1 MTMKMK
7 QISIV
12 VKERIYNEGIVVDGN
27 FSMDIYNII
36 YGIYG
41 VM

>member
-1 MTMKMK
+1 MKMK

-12 VKERIYNEGIVVDGN
+12 VREKNYNEGIVVDGN
-27 FSMDIYNII
+27 CSMDIYNII